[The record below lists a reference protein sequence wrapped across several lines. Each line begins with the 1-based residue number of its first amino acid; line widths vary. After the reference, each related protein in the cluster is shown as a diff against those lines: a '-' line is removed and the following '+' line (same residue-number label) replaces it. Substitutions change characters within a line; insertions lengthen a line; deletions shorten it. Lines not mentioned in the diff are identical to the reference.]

1 MPLCVALVGDSL
13 APANRCKPDPDPS
26 LGQCASCLDDA
37 SIVIGEEEPPHPW
50 GWRGAAGPGIP
61 SFQGAVATLR
71 FSSFEISVL
80 RARAPS
86 VPATVVSTQFFSD
99 ETSVLS
105 ALR

>member
-1 MPLCVALVGDSL
+1 MAACRRRTDV
-13 APANRCKPDPDPS
+13 NRTRTPS
-26 LGQCASCLDDA
+26 LGQCAPGFGA
-37 SIVIGEEEPPHPW
+37 TSIVIGEEEPPHPW

-61 SFQGAVATLR
+61 SFQGVVLTLR
-71 FSSFEISVL
+71 VRLLEVTVL

-86 VPATVVSTQFFSD
+86 VPVALVSTQFFSD